1 MSQFPLIIPD
11 VSSRKPITFTLISQY
26 ESMALQ
32 TRSKA
37 SKKHNFTYKY
47 STLFSRQYRII
58 ENFFGSML
66 GRATHF
72 DLVHW
77 GDIKQIKAI
86 SGSDITIDNV
96 SALTSITGRAGNKVL
111 IWNGVEGDYGVGVG
125 STNLWTDTN
134 KSWGTNRWA
143 GYILMDFL
151 GNEFTIASNT
161 ATALTVTGSPI
172 SGAYEIY
179 RYETRTITNIVGSI
193 ITVSS
198 APSMSFKN
206 YLLLFIVYDVF
217 FTMDELPLEP
227 SDKFCQAWGP
237 DYGPYFQ
244 GDIQFLQNTP

>member
-11 VSSRKPITFTLISQY
+11 GSSRKPITFTLISQF
-26 ESMALQ
+26 ESTALQ

-37 SKKHNFTYKY
+37 PKKHNFTYKY

-58 ENFFGSML
+58 DNFFGSML

-86 SGSDITIDNV
+86 SGSDITLDDISD
-96 SALTSITGRAGNKVL
+96 LTILTGRAGNKVL
-111 IWNGVEGDYGVGVG
+111 IWNGVEGDYGVGAG
-125 STNLWTDTN
+125 STNLWTHTG
-134 KSWGTNRWA
+134 KSWGTNQWA
-143 GYILMDFL
+143 GYILADLL

-161 ATALTVTGSPI
+161 ATTLTVTGSPI

-179 RYETRTITNIVGSI
+179 RYDTRTITTISGST

-198 APSMSFKN
+198 APMSFKN

-217 FTMDELPLEP
+217 FATDELPLEQSGNYCP
-227 SDKFCQAWGP
+227 AWGP
-237 DYGPYFQ
+237 DYGPYYQ
-244 GDIQFLQNTP
+244 GDIQFIQNTP